1 MNKTLAGLNGEI
13 QMSENAKADI
23 DKKIEIARDIME
35 HDDDVW
41 HIRNDDRFTLRHNDE
56 PVMVFNADV
65 PLKSYIE
72 LLEKF
77 GIEVTTFRVA

>member
-1 MNKTLAGLNGEI
+1 MDKTLTDLNGEI
-13 QMSENAKADI
+13 HVSKNAKADI

-41 HIRNDDRFTLRHNDE
+41 HVRNDDLFTLRHNDK